1 MLAKF
6 LWLFNARSKTMA
18 SLLLVMILIGSVLE
32 MVGVGV
38 VIPLV
43 TLFGDSNPLE
53 ANSFL
58 KSMHDWL
65 KPETQKQFIVWVL
78 ASVALF
84 YIVKNIYLFL
94 VTKLQARFTQKQ
106 QHELSCRLFQS
117 YLSSPYEFHLKYN
130 SSELL
135 RNIKLVAIVISGV
148 LIPLIIAV
156 TEFMIAFFIFFL
168 LVWVDLTSAMLI
180 TLGLG
185 IFLWGYHFLTKT
197 KMTLFGEDCKDYEG
211 KTYQQVYQ
219 SFSSIKEI
227 KIRGLEKFFNETFSS
242 YVKKY
247 TQAYSQATV
256 FTQSGKFI
264 FETVGVSV
272 LLGVMVFSLSS
283 GKNPSTALA
292 TFSLFAVALV
302 RLMPTAGRLNWAFT
316 QIKFGIPSLN
326 EVFDQLKKCEKR
338 IKEKSNQKII
348 AGKLIFEDQIEFCKV
363 TYRYEG
369 AEKLSL
375 DSASFVIPKNS
386 TVGLVGS
393 SGAGKTTAVDLTL
406 GLLKPLSGDI
416 FVDGK
421 DIHESLFSWQQ
432 QIGYVPQSIYL
443 LDDTVRNNVAFGME
457 HLYISDEKVWMALR
471 LAQLE
476 FFVNELPNGLDT
488 LVGEDGVRLSG
499 GQRQR
504 IGIARALYHEP
515 QVVIMDEATAALDNE
530 TECGFMSSIEELY
543 GERTIILVAHR
554 ITTVEKCDTIFF
566 ISDGRLIA
574 SGSYD
579 FLLSTNPEFRQ
590 MAQL

>member
-1 MLAKF
+1 
-6 LWLFNARSKTMA
+6 MA
-18 SLLLVMILIGSVLE
+18 SLLLVMILVGSVLE
-32 MVGVGV
+32 MIGVGV
-38 VIPLV
+38 ILPLV
-43 TLFGDSNPLE
+43 TLFSDSNPLE
-53 ANSFL
+53 VNSFL
-58 KSMHDWL
+58 KRMHDWL
-65 KPETQKQFIVWVL
+65 KPETQTQFIVWVL
-78 ASVALF
+78 ASSALF
-84 YIVKNIYLFL
+84 YMVKNIYLFFIAR
-94 VTKLQARFTQKQ
+94 LQACFTQRQ

-135 RNIKLVAIVISGV
+135 RNIKLIVTVISGV

-156 TEFMIAFFIFFL
+156 TELMIVFFIFLL
-168 LVWVDLTSAMLI
+168 LVWVDSTSAMLV

-185 IFLWGYHFLTKT
+185 VFLWGYHSLTKT
-197 KMTLFGEDCKDYEG
+197 KMTLFGEEHKYHEG

-227 KIRGLEKFFNETFSS
+227 KVLGLEKFFNEAFSNH
-242 YVKKY
+242 VKKY
-247 TQAYSQATV
+247 TQAYSRATV

-272 LLGVMVFSLSS
+272 LLGVMALSLSS
-283 GKNPSTALA
+283 GENPNTALVE
-292 TFSLFAVALV
+292 FSLFAVALV
-302 RLMPTAGRLNWAFT
+302 RLMPTVSRLSWAFT

-326 EVFDQLKKCEKR
+326 EVFDQLKICEKR
-338 IKEKSNQKII
+338 NKKKPSQKII
-348 AGKLIFEDQIEFCKV
+348 AGKLIYEDQIEFCKV
-363 TYRYEG
+363 SYRYEG

-375 DSASFVIPKNS
+375 DAVSFVIPKNS

-457 HLYISDEKVWMALR
+457 YLHISDEKVWMALR

-476 FFVNELPNGLDT
+476 FFVSELPNGLDT
-488 LVGEDGVRLSG
+488 LVGEDGVRFSG

-530 TECGFMSSIEELY
+530 TELAFMSSIEGLY

-554 ITTVEKCDTIFF
+554 MTTVEKCDTIFF
-566 ISDGRLIA
+566 FSDGRLIA

-579 FLLSTNPEFRQ
+579 FLFSTNPEFRQ